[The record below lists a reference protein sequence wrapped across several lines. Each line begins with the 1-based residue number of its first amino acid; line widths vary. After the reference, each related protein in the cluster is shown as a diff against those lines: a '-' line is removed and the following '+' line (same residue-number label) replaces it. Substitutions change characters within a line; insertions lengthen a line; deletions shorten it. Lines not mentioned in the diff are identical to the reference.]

1 MRKTSGATTPMAI
14 LAPVVRPPEELPA
27 VEAAAE
33 VAEVEVEKAEVGPMV
48 TVFTGRSEAFQLIWI
63 MGAKSET
70 SDMVTAETVVKGM
83 VQNAKPPLV
92 PDSHVTAE
100 YVADVAIDTH
110 VCQLYCCWLKQ
121 E

>member
-1 MRKTSGATTPMAI
+1 MAI
-14 LAPVVRPPEELPA
+14 LASVVRPPEELPA
-27 VEAAAE
+27 AAAVLVETAAE
-33 VAEVEVEKAEVGPMV
+33 VAEVGVEKAVVGSTV

-70 SDMVTAETVVKGM
+70 SDKVTAETVVKGM

-100 YVADVAIDTH
+100 NVADVAIDTH
-110 VCQLYCCWLKQ
+110 VCQEYCCWLKQ